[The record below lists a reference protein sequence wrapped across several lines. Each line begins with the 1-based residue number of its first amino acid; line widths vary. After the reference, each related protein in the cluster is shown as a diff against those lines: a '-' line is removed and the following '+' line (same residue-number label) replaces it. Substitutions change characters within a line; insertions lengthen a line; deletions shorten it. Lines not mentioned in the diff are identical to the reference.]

1 MGAVTAPSEL
11 FELKVI
17 VEADGWH
24 DIAAVMTSVDE
35 ALELHRDGR
44 PGGRRWSVV
53 ASPLPAGRA
62 QELLWFVDGPDTD
75 AGPATD
81 GRRSA

>member
-1 MGAVTAPSEL
+1 MTVSSEL

-24 DIAAVMTSVDE
+24 DVAAVMASVEE
-35 ALELHRDGR
+35 ALEPHRDGR

-53 ASPLPAGRA
+53 AGPLREDRA
-62 QELLWFVDGPDTD
+62 QELLWFIDQSDPG
-75 AGPATD
+75 ASGSGAS
-81 GRRSA
+81 GRMSA